1 MPVGACQTSGA
12 FTPSTGF
19 DGGTGVCAG
28 RGHASQ
34 TLAEIE
40 LSDSQIT
47 ATALMSH
54 PSHIIRYQMLLRL
67 FLAWVLGTTLV
78 FIGLTGI
85 ELPQRFRYSALI
97 ANEAM
102 APGIVTKCEPGN
114 HNTFAA
120 IFSLGPSRYESG
132 GFIED
137 IGECY
142 VGRQVTVDYQTDNPS
157 NSCVCD
163 PNFQLADTW
172 QFPTNAA
179 LLLGPTGLI
188 IYWAIS
194 FRRGRR
200 LDPDADESREVT
212 SFSGE
217 PIISPRRSWSRS
229 GLPGWLWSS
238 GPVLYELPLEPSE
251 VTKRLAVAVESE
263 SPLESGRRGAALSGS
278 IQGRRFHVGTTGS
291 RGFRAWLESTL
302 DGTISAAPGGSLVIA
317 KFSLRGLLLAWGTTC
332 LAFAAV
338 IAASTIAAV
347 ITRTPPQ
354 ASLFIIVPLIASVA
368 LFVGGRLAGVRGE
381 EALLAELDQ
390 LFGVTPGK

>member
-1 MPVGACQTSGA
+1 
-12 FTPSTGF
+12 
-19 DGGTGVCAG
+19 
-28 RGHASQ
+28 
-34 TLAEIE
+34 
-40 LSDSQIT
+40 
-47 ATALMSH
+47 
-54 PSHIIRYQMLLRL
+54 MLLRL

-78 FIGLTGI
+78 FIGLTVI

-120 IFSLGPSRYESG
+120 VFSLGPTRYESG

-137 IGECY
+137 IGDCY
-142 VGRQVTVDYQTDNPS
+142 VGKQVTVDYQTDNPT

-194 FRRGRR
+194 FGRGRR
-200 LDPDADESREVT
+200 LDADADESREVT

-217 PIISPRRSWSRS
+217 PIIGARRSWSRS

-238 GPVLYELPLEPSE
+238 GRVLYELPLEPSE
-251 VTKRLAVAVESE
+251 VTKRLAVAVESK
-263 SPLESGRRGAALSGS
+263 SPSESGRSGAALSGW
-278 IQGRRFHVGTTGS
+278 ILGRRFHVATTGS
-291 RGFRAWLESTL
+291 RGFRAWLESAL
-302 DGTISAAPGGSLVIA
+302 DGTINGATSGSLVIA
-317 KFSLRGLLLAWGTTC
+317 KFRLPGLLLAWGTAC

-338 IAASTIAAV
+338 IAASTIAAL
-347 ITRTPPQ
+347 ITRTRPQ
-354 ASLFIIVPLIASVA
+354 ASLVILVPLIASVA
-368 LFVGGRLAGVRGE
+368 LFVGGRLAGVRRE
-381 EALLAELDQ
+381 EALFTELDQ
-390 LFGVTPGK
+390 LFGVTHGKSSE